1 ARLSQAQTQLEK
13 ADVSYEYAET
23 EFARADRLAD
33 RKAVTPSE
41 LEEKRLAM
49 KAAEQDV
56 EAARFAINIA
66 KFELELEQ
74 AALLRTQN
82 ANEAPDGGYNEDGQF
97 LIRAPISGRVL
108 KLFQESATI
117 ATPGMELVEV
127 GDPLDLEVVVD
138 VLSSDAVRIKPGD
151 AALLE
156 QWGGAEPLT
165 ARVRLVEPSGFTK
178 I

>member
-1 ARLSQAQTQLEK
+1 IKERYVVSTPLGGRLLRIGLDVGDPVQAGETVLARIQPTDPELLDPRAVAQAQARVKAAEARLSQAQTQLEK

-33 RKAVTPSE
+33 GKAVTPSE

-82 ANEAPDGGYNEDGQF
+82 ANETSDGGDNEDGQF
-97 LIRAPISGRVL
+97 LIRAPI
-108 KLFQESATI
+108 
-117 ATPGMELVEV
+117 
-127 GDPLDLEVVVD
+127 
-138 VLSSDAVRIKPGD
+138 
-151 AALLE
+151 
-156 QWGGAEPLT
+156 
-165 ARVRLVEPSGFTK
+165 
-178 I
+178 